1 MVKHRRQEFLTIGT
15 EGSQPSFS
23 PVSHKMK
30 RKWGRIRTTVKV
42 SYRVPPPLQEDA
54 PEDKDSTQ
62 DLSPK
67 YGGTIVSVRR
77 RADGSMLVTERFSA
91 KQRRA
96 QAAKQV
102 VSDAVVGAK
111 VVGKGIYATGKA
123 GARITGRVGR
133 VAEGQLR
140 EAESM
145 GHLDVDD
152 QLKNAAHNI
161 ASRAQAAITQKCL
174 PKSRLLPV
182 TGRQITTCGG
192 QVARV
197 IQGGGNLDAERAAAS
212 TAMKMWRKSTRVV
225 GKVGAQVIRHA
236 GPPVAK
242 YAIKG
247 AAKLAARTIRYTATA
262 IRTVVVSVASAL
274 GSALPVM
281 LGIIAVVAALC
292 AILPSFIT
300 GVGAEQQ
307 RQAQQRTVCPVNEAP
322 QQSVTAEQVAEFL
335 PRPGGV
341 DRSGSLNE
349 EQRQY
354 ATVIVEEG
362 QKAGLPPRAWAI
374 ALMTA
379 LQESTLGAD
388 KSSFTPDVN
397 HDVGIF
403 QQRAVVGWYAD
414 GATEAEN
421 TEILND
427 ISYAARTFYLGHD
440 IAKDVWGG
448 AGPKGYHIPGLV
460 NIDNWEN
467 RDLGFVAQAVQKS
480 AYPTA
485 YSKHEATVAALLP
498 TLSTR
503 CSASAPGTS
512 GLVDV
517 DEYYPW
523 WQSMGG
529 LKAGYDPQGFAWA
542 QCTSYVAFA
551 IRTYSG
557 YKDFQNNW
565 KGQHFGN
572 AKEWDAAARGA
583 GIRVDQMP
591 VVGAVAERSVGR
603 WGHVAYIVA
612 VNPDGTF
619 VVNEYNHVTSRAFS
633 SRTAKIGPG
642 TEDFDKIIHFE
653 AP

>member
-1 MVKHRRQEFLTIGT
+1 MVSARSRDRGQLTANQKRAARIEARVVGASVAVGRHV
-15 EGSQPSFS
+15 GS
-23 PVSHKMK
+23 
-30 RKWGRIRTTVKV
+30 R
-42 SYRVPPPLQEDA
+42 L
-54 PEDKDSTQ
+54 
-62 DLSPK
+62 L
-67 YGGTIVSVRR
+67 
-77 RADGSMLVTERFSA
+77 SA
-91 KQRRA
+91 KAAIESGGDQDIDARMSRA
-96 QAAKQV
+96 FP
-102 VSDAVVGAK
+102 SHSRAVVGRVVRKFRDHRRTKRHQKRWLRKYRPKRGVRATWK
-111 VVGKGIYATGKA
+111 MWKKRDWLRRIPRSKERLRRASRQLKAAARPIGRAWRDAGQRDLDQQVVGASRSMMRRLRAPFRRA
-123 GARITGRVGR
+123 GGRLGRSAVRGSWRITRYGAAVTRRAADRIWQRAAWAGYNTAMRVVGAVNSTFTA
-133 VAEGQLR
+133 VA
-140 EAESM
+140 
-145 GHLDVDD
+145 
-152 QLKNAAHNI
+152 
-161 ASRAQAAITQKCL
+161 
-174 PKSRLLPV
+174 
-182 TGRQITTCGG
+182 
-192 QVARV
+192 
-197 IQGGGNLDAERAAAS
+197 AAAS
-212 TAMKMWRKSTRVV
+212 A
-225 GKVGAQVIRHA
+225 A
-236 GPPVAK
+236 
-242 YAIKG
+242 G
-247 AAKLAARTIRYTATA
+247 AALPAILAI
-262 IRTVVVSVASAL
+262 VAA
-274 GSALPVM
+274 
-281 LGIIAVVAALC
+281 VAALC
-292 AILPSFIT
+292 ALLPSFVTNAGI
-300 GVGAEQQ
+300 AEQK
-307 RQAQQRTVCPVNEAP
+307 RQQQRTVCPANEAP

-427 ISYAARTFYLGHD
+427 ISYAARTFYLGHEV
-440 IAKDVWGG
+440 AKDVWGG

-485 YSKHEATVAALLP
+485 YSKHEATVATLLP

-612 VNPDGTF
+612 VNSDGTF